1 MNIYEKIQK
10 ARVELQEKN
19 LKKSGVNKY
28 AGFSYFELSDF
39 LPAVNKIFNNLKL
52 FSKFDLNEE
61 NATLEII
68 DTEKED
74 SKVIFATSKT
84 EAVLK
89 GTSAIQQLG
98 ATHTYLKRY
107 LYLNALEIAESDFV
121 DATISKDKNSVKSQ
135 SNKKLQE
142 KTKKTS
148 DNKKNLTKEEKR
160 ERYIDYIVK
169 KTRKYHQLINSYIS
183 VHGVKTV
190 DKLSFEAID
199 ELAHQ
204 IVKKEKE
211 GA

>member
-1 MNIYEKIQK
+1 MKIQH
-10 ARVELQEKN
+10 
-19 LKKSGVNKY
+19 KKFLTKKVN
-28 AGFSYFELSDF
+28 
-39 LPAVNKIFNNLKL
+39 NKRQNEFYL
-52 FSKFDLNEE
+52 F
-61 NATLEII
+61 
-68 DTEKED
+68 
-74 SKVIFATSKT
+74 
-84 EAVLK
+84 
-89 GTSAIQQLG
+89 
-98 ATHTYLKRY
+98 
-107 LYLNALEIAESDFV
+107 
-121 DATISKDKNSVKSQ
+121 
-135 SNKKLQE
+135 KK

-169 KTRKYHQLINSYIS
+169 KTSKYHQLINSYIS